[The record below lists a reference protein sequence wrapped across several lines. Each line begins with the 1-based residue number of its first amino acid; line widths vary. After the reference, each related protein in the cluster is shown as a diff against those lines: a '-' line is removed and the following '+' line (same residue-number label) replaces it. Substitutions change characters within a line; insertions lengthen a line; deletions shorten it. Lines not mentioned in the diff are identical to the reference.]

1 MIEVERQPTETTCG
15 PTALHAIY
23 RFWRDDVSLHQV
35 VDDVFELDGGGTLG
49 VSLANHALERG
60 YRVTLYTYNLQ
71 VFDPTWFDDEGRP
84 GAALR
89 PQLIA
94 QLVHK
99 PDSKLHLACRAFA
112 RFIDL
117 GGELRLED
125 ISTHLIRR
133 HLRAGTPLLCGLSA
147 TYLYRSAREIPETT
161 DLDDL
166 RGENAG
172 HFVVLAE
179 EDRATK
185 TVGIADP
192 YPENPYAQRA
202 HYHVPFSRLV
212 GAIYLGASTYD
223 GNLLCI
229 TPSSHQGDDND
240 RATPGEPR
248 QP

>member
-23 RFWRDDVSLHQV
+23 RFWGDELPLLRV
-35 VDDVFELDGGGTLG
+35 VEDIHELDGGGTLG

-84 GAALR
+84 TAVLR
-89 PQLIA
+89 ARLSA
-94 QLVHK
+94 QLEHK
-99 PDSKLHLACRAFA
+99 RDAKLHLACRAFD
-112 RFIDL
+112 RFVEL
-117 GGELRLED
+117 GGQLRLED

-147 TYLYRSAREIPETT
+147 TYLYRSAREVPDTT
-161 DLDDL
+161 QLDDL
-166 RGENAG
+166 RGESAG

-185 TVGIADP
+185 TVGVADP

-212 GAIYLGASTYD
+212 GAIYLGVSTYD

-229 TPSSHQGDDND
+229 TPSAHDEKD
-240 RATPGEPR
+240 E
-248 QP
+248 